1 MAGNGVAF
9 TRLSVRIVPVSVALM
24 GASDFTPPNTT
35 ANADVH
41 PSENVSELVRIPEIT
56 IGKQEGRRAGG
67 WAGEWVSAVLW
78 ICAPADTDTAAAAAF
93 THRRRS

>member
-1 MAGNGVAF
+1 MFPSAPGDFATSKPVAGNGVAF

-67 WAGEWVSAVLW
+67 RPGERARVRLAQ
-78 ICAPADTDTAAAAAF
+78 
-93 THRRRS
+93 H